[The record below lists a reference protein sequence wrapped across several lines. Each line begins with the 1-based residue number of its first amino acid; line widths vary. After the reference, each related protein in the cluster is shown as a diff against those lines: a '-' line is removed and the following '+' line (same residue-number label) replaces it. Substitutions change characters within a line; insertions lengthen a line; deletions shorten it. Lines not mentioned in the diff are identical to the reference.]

1 MFMLVSWLGLT
12 LPLLNA
18 FFFSRRSRHTRYIGD
33 WSSDVCSSDL
43 TACTVADL
51 GGAAGA
57 AGRGGMAGAGIAAL
71 AAGPAGAP
79 PFICSIRSVSGTS
92 LRRCSHLSSARSEE
106 RRVGTEGES
115 RASADARARTV

>member
-1 MFMLVSWLGLT
+1 MSTAASTGFRFGPASAISVGVCDAGF
-12 LPLLNA
+12 PEA
-18 FFFSRRSRHTRYIGD
+18 GAVEAGGATRLD
-33 WSSDVCSSDL
+33 S

-92 LRRCSHLSSARSEE
+92 LRRCSHLSSAI
-106 RRVGTEGES
+106 S
-115 RASADARARTV
+115 R